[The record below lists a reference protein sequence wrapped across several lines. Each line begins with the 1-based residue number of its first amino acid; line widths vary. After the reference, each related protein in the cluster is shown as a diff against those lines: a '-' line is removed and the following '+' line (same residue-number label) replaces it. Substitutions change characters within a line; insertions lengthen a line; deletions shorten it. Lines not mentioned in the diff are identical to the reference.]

1 MSEFNL
7 SGSFIQETYQRL
19 VQVGSG
25 SLMDGTGSALPISI
39 SGSDVSLT
47 GSLNVSQSITASNA
61 NITNL
66 TSSNAS
72 IVNLSS
78 TSITASGTISASAIV
93 TPSLKVT
100 GSGEFSG
107 SLIFNAVAFTA
118 TEVATH
124 AGSHEWGT
132 NT

>member
-7 SGSFIQETYQRL
+7 SGSFIQDTFQRL
-19 VQVGSG
+19 IQIGSG
-25 SLMDGTGSALPISI
+25 SLLDGTGSALPISI

-61 NITNL
+61 NIINL
-66 TSSNAS
+66 TSTN
-72 IVNLSS
+72 
-78 TSITASGTISASAIV
+78 ITASGTVSASAIT

-107 SLIFNAVAFTA
+107 SLVFNAVAFTDPEPKSKLVA
-118 TEVATH
+118 VPTSEFVEVFMNLT
-124 AGSHEWGT
+124 T
-132 NT
+132 